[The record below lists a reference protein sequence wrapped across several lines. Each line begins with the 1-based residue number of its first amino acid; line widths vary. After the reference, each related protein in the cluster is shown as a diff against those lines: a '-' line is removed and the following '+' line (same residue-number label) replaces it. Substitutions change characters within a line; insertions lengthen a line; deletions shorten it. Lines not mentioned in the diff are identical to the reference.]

1 MQAIGGPATPGKTPL
16 LHSTHAQG
24 TTDQPTKPKS
34 NQSNPASH
42 AAAASPSTT
51 STLDFL
57 MYIRCRL
64 TSPPQT
70 EDFNSDQLNCAAFRY
85 ANLSPRTKK
94 LYRTH
99 KPPSGWLVCEDF
111 GSRTLYAYGT
121 SQTFFHMHHLLPP
134 ADAAQEHR
142 YWRCVCKP
150 VESANLRTSKR
161 FQQKQQQRNRSNFPI
176 KSRRIRSDATD
187 EWMGG
192 DARETDDGDTGLV
205 VVRSICHLKTRIL
218 KGILNICSLQ
228 QETAWLRPPLCVCV
242 ATMWCFVRPAGE
254 PSCVTRVRI

>member
-42 AAAASPSTT
+42 AAAAAASPSTT

-94 LYRTH
+94 LYRAH
-99 KPPSGWLVCEDF
+99 KPSLRLGGRRGFRISDSLCMQPRSTGIGDACV
-111 GSRTLYAYGT
+111 SRSKA
-121 SQTFFHMHHLLPP
+121 
-134 ADAAQEHR
+134 
-142 YWRCVCKP
+142 
-150 VESANLRTSKR
+150 RTSGPAKG
-161 FQQKQQQRNRSNFPI
+161 S
-176 KSRRIRSDATD
+176 SSSSS
-187 EWMGG
+187 
-192 DARETDDGDTGLV
+192 ETDPTF
-205 VVRSICHLKTRIL
+205 
-218 KGILNICSLQ
+218 Q
-228 QETAWLRPPLCVCV
+228 
-242 ATMWCFVRPAGE
+242 
-254 PSCVTRVRI
+254 